1 MRVHCVNSIEG
12 VEVWNFPASG
22 DVDSSPVIAGGQVIF
37 GGDDGRVRV
46 VNLEDGKL
54 LWSYEIGAAIKT
66 APAVLRGMILL
77 GADDGCVY
85 AFRGKR
91 AELQKSEVRIQ

>member
-1 MRVHCVNSIEG
+1 
-12 VEVWNFPASG
+12 
-22 DVDSSPVIAGGQVIF
+22 
-37 GGDDGRVRV
+37 